1 MTIENEPK
9 KFAGKFDT
17 VEQLEEGY
25 KNSAKVF
32 QENEALKQ
40 QLDGF
45 KAPVEY
51 LKPSNVAI
59 DDKEF
64 EDIRLIAKGSNLS
77 QLQFEKLALETH
89 ARNQRRIQDIDAKT
103 KDLGEEKLNIL
114 KDYVEKNFPAEVAET
129 VLNKLIVDEK
139 ARMSALSHR
148 DRMLGNAAPGIGSSS
163 PTAYQR
169 VSFDD
174 VEKARATEAK
184 ARGSAKT
191 EARDRY
197 LKLLAI
203 YKNQK

>member
-1 MTIENEPK
+1 MSAEGEAK

-25 KNSAKVF
+25 KNSAKVY
-32 QENEALKQ
+32 QENEALKK
-40 QLDGF
+40 QLDDHQ
-45 KAPVEY
+45 APKDY
-51 LKPSNVAI
+51 LKPSNVAL

-64 EDIRLIAKGSNLS
+64 EDVRLIAQGSNLS

-103 KDLGEEKLNIL
+103 KSIGEESLNVL
-114 KDYVEKNFPAEVAET
+114 KDYVSKNFPAEVVET
-129 VLNKLIVDEK
+129 VLQKLITDDK
-139 ARMSALSHR
+139 ARAAALSHR
-148 DRMLGNAAPGIGSSS
+148 EQVLSNNAPGIGSSS

-169 VSFDD
+169 VTNEDI
-174 VEKARATEAK
+174 EKARTAESK
-184 ARGSAKT
+184 ARGNAKI

-197 LKLLAI
+197 LKLLSI